1 MTDFLKNDKKIDPRV
16 RKTKRAIRSA
26 LKTLLTKKDLDE
38 ITVKEIS
45 EVAEINRKTFYNHYD
60 DMYHLVEEIE
70 DEMVDVFTEAL
81 NQFDFSNLDDS
92 HEFFHQ
98 IHYIF
103 DNKTS
108 LRTHL
113 KTLGFRTSVV
123 QKVTTAMKKSLMD
136 ILSNKLDL
144 DKNVLAI
151 SIEYW
156 AAGTIAVFERW
167 YRDDI
172 NLEVEQII
180 DTLEN
185 LSYHGFL
192 GFIMPEI

>member
-1 MTDFLKNDKKIDPRV
+1 MN
-16 RKTKRAIRSA
+16 
-26 LKTLLTKKDLDE
+26 
-38 ITVKEIS
+38 
-45 EVAEINRKTFYNHYD
+45 
-60 DMYHLVEEIE
+60 
-70 DEMVDVFTEAL
+70 
-81 NQFDFSNLDDS
+81 FS
-92 HEFFHQ
+92 Q

-103 DNKTS
+103 DNKIS

-192 GFIMPEI
+192 GFIMPEN